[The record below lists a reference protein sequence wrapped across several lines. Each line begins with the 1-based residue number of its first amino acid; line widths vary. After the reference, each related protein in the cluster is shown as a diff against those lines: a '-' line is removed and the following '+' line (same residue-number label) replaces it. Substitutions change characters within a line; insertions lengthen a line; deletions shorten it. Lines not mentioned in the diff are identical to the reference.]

1 LKIILFLA
9 LSVSYLFASFTLEE
23 AWMKVSQNSGSLN
36 ASSNDVARAKLERNS
51 AKSMYLPSISIN
63 ASYTHLD
70 KPIGVDSSDISNFM
84 ASLPLPLPFPSEIDF
99 SKQDIFLADLQLLF
113 PLYVGGK
120 IDAAQDIYSAKVT
133 ESKAHHHLKEDKA
146 FLNLVKFYYGVIVS
160 KSLYETRLKVQ
171 KALLLHYENAKKL
184 QLQGQI
190 AKVELLNA
198 QVELDA
204 AKIET
209 TKARHKLDIL
219 KIVLASTTKSQKEPS
234 QNLFVS
240 LNTKTKE
247 SFKQETLLNSNGL
260 KILDAKSKQVDA
272 LVKIKKAAW
281 LPSLIAYGNYNLYKD
296 DSPLMSMA
304 PKWMAGVLL
313 KVDILKTKDRNQEIQ
328 AAKLLHSKLQNLK
341 EQAKEDLAIL
351 VSKTYNEMLLY
362 RDEYNSLS
370 SSIAL
375 ADENYKLRSL
385 AFKEG
390 LSTSLEVVKAQ
401 MFVASIKTKK
411 ANAAYNYIQ
420 RVARLT
426 VLSGD
431 YREFFKIKDLSQEIK

>member
-1 LKIILFLA
+1 MKIILFLA